1 MKEAAAALGVGAPLL
16 QAKPLQQAA
25 PLLQAKP
32 LHPTKLNEL
41 KAPAAAIGS
50 GRLGQMVG
58 RRKIQNNSKNKS
70 LNKTEV
76 ATGKTRVANKKTLQE
91 KIFVSNESTSV
102 KHFPANRNLPTLA
115 KKCEQM
121 ISDDSTPAALFKSQT
136 QQVTNMPT
144 LTDERMV
151 AVKKEPGLVS
161 DKSVANRR
169 MRGISRS
176 TIFARSRA
184 RSIMANSNSGKLPQA
199 KLVVK
204 QERPE
209 LGGEASKSSR
219 KRVLNAKKC
228 QNLGNLRRS
237 NNVQKPKT
245 ASKLVAK
252 KYENAVK
259 VNGAKKPVVKVENS
273 LGKRPGDEEEVAIE
287 YEEREESACPY
298 CLKQFNCWEKVTAH
312 MGKVHADEY

>member
-1 MKEAAAALGVGAPLL
+1 
-16 QAKPLQQAA
+16 
-25 PLLQAKP
+25 
-32 LHPTKLNEL
+32 
-41 KAPAAAIGS
+41 
-50 GRLGQMVG
+50 
-58 RRKIQNNSKNKS
+58 
-70 LNKTEV
+70 
-76 ATGKTRVANKKTLQE
+76 
-91 KIFVSNESTSV
+91 
-102 KHFPANRNLPTLA
+102 
-115 KKCEQM
+115 
-121 ISDDSTPAALFKSQT
+121 
-136 QQVTNMPT
+136 
-144 LTDERMV
+144 
-151 AVKKEPGLVS
+151 
-161 DKSVANRR
+161 
-169 MRGISRS
+169 
-176 TIFARSRA
+176 
-184 RSIMANSNSGKLPQA
+184 MANSNSGKLPQA

-228 QNLGNLRRS
+228 QNLGNLKCS

-259 VNGAKKPVVKVENS
+259 VNGAKKPVVKVE
-273 LGKRPGDEEEVAIE
+273 KRPGDEEEVAIE